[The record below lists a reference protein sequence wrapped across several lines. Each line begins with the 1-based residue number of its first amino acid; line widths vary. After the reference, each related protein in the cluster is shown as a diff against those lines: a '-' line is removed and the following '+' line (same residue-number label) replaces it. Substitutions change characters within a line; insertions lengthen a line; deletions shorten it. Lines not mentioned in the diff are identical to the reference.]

1 MLNQKLTLALTCPK
15 TLLKRSPMN
24 KFKSFFL
31 IALISFFLI
40 EAPKAS
46 DGKYI
51 TYGAGNSSCGT
62 WLSERPSGNYFNES
76 QWMLGFISA
85 TGYYEVMD
93 LKETDAKALTA
104 WMDNYCR
111 ANPLD
116 GFNEG
121 VHSLVEELA
130 Q

>member
-1 MLNQKLTLALTCPK
+1 
-15 TLLKRSPMN
+15 MN
-24 KFKSFFL
+24 KFKFFFL
-31 IALISFFLI
+31 FVFLNI
-40 EAPKAS
+40 TFMEAPKA
-46 DGKYI
+46 YQEL
-51 TYGAGNSSCGT
+51 GAGLSSCGE
-62 WLSERPSGNYFNES
+62 WLSERPSGNYFNEA

-93 LKETDAKALTA
+93 LKETDVKALTA

-116 GFNEG
+116 KFSEG
-121 VHSLVEELA
+121 VHLLVEELA